1 MPVRKASIKAF
12 SKINQ
17 LFWREE
23 VIDTAA
29 KLLTLQKSITAN
41 KHSIFVIYTFM
52 ADGETESEK
61 T

>member
-23 VIDTAA
+23 VIDTA